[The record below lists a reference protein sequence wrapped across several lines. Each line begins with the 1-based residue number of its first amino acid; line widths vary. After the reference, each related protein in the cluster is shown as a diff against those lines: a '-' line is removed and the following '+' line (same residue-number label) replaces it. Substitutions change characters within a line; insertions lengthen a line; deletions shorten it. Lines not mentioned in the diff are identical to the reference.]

1 MKKIA
6 CAKINLTLE
15 ILGKNRPDGFHDIKS
30 VMHKINLGDE
40 IEIVPKT
47 DGKIN
52 FICND
57 NSLCP
62 TEQNLAFKAAV
73 AFFDQYKFI
82 SDSFG
87 ADINLTK
94 ITPSGAGL
102 GGGSADAACVIDML
116 TTLFPGVSE
125 EKCDEICKELG
136 SDVLFCREKY
146 TCALCEGRG
155 EIITPVQKLPECF
168 ILIAK
173 PKQSLNTA
181 GIYSEYDKAFGED
194 YSKNKSE
201 KLISSLSQGSLSG
214 VCENLVN
221 NFESIC
227 ISRLNEISVIKEQ
240 MLINGALG
248 AQMSGSGSSVFGIF
262 DDMDKLLFC
271 RKKLDQMS
279 FLTFI

>member
-6 CAKINLTLE
+6 YAKINLTLE
-15 ILGKNRPDGFHDIKS
+15 ILGNNRPDGFHDIKS

-40 IEIVPKT
+40 IEITPRT

-52 FICND
+52 FICSD
-57 NSLCP
+57 STLCSA
-62 TEQNLAFKAAV
+62 EQNLAYRAAK
-73 AFFDQYKFI
+73 AFFDEYKHI
-82 SDSFG
+82 SDLFG
-87 ADINLTK
+87 ADITLTK

-155 EIITPVQKLPECF
+155 EIITPVQQLPECF

-173 PKQSLNTA
+173 PVQSLNTA
-181 GIYSEYDKAFGED
+181 GIYSEYDKVFGQD
-194 YSKNKSE
+194 YSKNTSE
-201 KLISSLSQGSLSG
+201 KLISCLSQVSLLG

-221 NFESIC
+221 DFESIC
-227 ISRLNEISVIKEQ
+227 ISRLGEISVIKEQ

-248 AQMSGSGSSVFGIF
+248 AQMSGSGSAVFGIF
-262 DDMDKLLFC
+262 DNA
-271 RKKLDQMS
+271 KKLSLCRQKLEDMS